1 MKFCKPLVP
10 AIVLCLV
17 ISGGSVNSQAQQHG
31 HPAYLH
37 ALSDLRLM
45 RAYLDKLTPSER
57 ISDEQVRAIGEIDEA
72 IRLIKEASI
81 DDHKD
86 MRDHMPI
93 DAHITPSNRFR
104 KAREAGGAAK
114 HDLEEEED
122 NNYARGLKHRAL
134 EHVEN
139 ANHIVDDIIHRVAH
153 EYSSAQKSK
162 IPARSR
168 DF

>member
-1 MKFCKPLVP
+1 MKFWKPLVP

-17 ISGGSVNSQAQQHG
+17 ITGGSINSHAQQHG

-45 RAYLDKLTPSER
+45 RAYLDKLTPSEK
-57 ISDEQVRAIGEIDEA
+57 ISDEQVRAIQEIDSA
-72 IRLIKEASI
+72 IHDIKQASI

-86 MRDHMPI
+86 MHDHMPI

-104 KAREAGGAAK
+104 KAREAGSAAK

-122 NNYARGLKHRAL
+122 NEFAQGLKHRAL
-134 EHVEN
+134 QHVEN
-139 ANHIVDDIIHRVAH
+139 ANHIVDDILRRIGH
-153 EYSSAQKSK
+153 E
-162 IPARSR
+162 
-168 DF
+168 